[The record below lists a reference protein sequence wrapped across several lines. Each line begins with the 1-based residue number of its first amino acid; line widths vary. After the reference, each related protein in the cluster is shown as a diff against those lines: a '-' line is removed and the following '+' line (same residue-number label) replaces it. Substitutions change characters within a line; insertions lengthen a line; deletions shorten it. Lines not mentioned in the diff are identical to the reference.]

1 MSLKTIS
8 RLCDVLTPGNTRE
21 ALLGWYNA
29 TQFETDKTYKRGYNL
44 AVNLLKSKLFKN
56 IKKLLP

>member
-8 RLCDVLTPGNTRE
+8 RLRDVLTPGNTRE

-29 TQFETDKTYKRGYNL
+29 TQFETDKNL
-44 AVNLLKSKLFKN
+44 QTWLQSSSKSTE
-56 IKKLLP
+56 I

>member
-1 MSLKTIS
+1 MFLLRVTLERHCLAGTMPRSLKLI
-8 RLCDVLTPGNTRE
+8 
-21 ALLGWYNA
+21 
-29 TQFETDKTYKRGYNL
+29 KTYKRGYNL